1 MTSSS
6 VTRSPIS
13 GTQPSRLSVSFIPRS
28 EPSGQRRGNGVA
40 EAAPGTERM
49 VHGRGLVAAVDHTVP
64 ALVVAALA
72 AVVLPLR
79 GLDQLLERRR
89 VTLLEEVAGPLP
101 AEHVVGRVPPR
112 RALVVALAHEELEEQ
127 RRLVELPAALRARQ
141 DPREQLVSA
150 LPAEEVLLVGS
161 LRVTVARRDH
171 HALDAE
177 VHHGVEEL
185 ARPERV
191 GAVEESRV
199 RRDPEAPP
207 ERRPDRLHRLVVD
220 DVAAD
225 RLIVLFA
232 EPVHMDA
239 EREVLRGREDVR
251 VELLPE
257 EQRVGA
263 EVDVLLPRDQLLH
276 EPTDLRIHQRLPA
289 RDRHDRRAALLH
301 RPEARSEE
309 HTSELQSRGHLV
321 CRLLLEKKKK
331 KKKQKKIK
339 IKRQKHIIKQNNSQ
353 TLTQRHH

>member
-28 EPSGQRRGNGVA
+28 EPSGQRRGDGVA
-40 EAAPGTERM
+40 EAAPGAERK
-49 VHGRGLVAAVDHTVP
+49 VHGRGLVPAVDHTVP

-89 VTLLEEVAGPLP
+89 VTLLEEIAGPLP

-161 LRVTVARRDH
+161 LRVAVARRDH

-191 GAVEESRV
+191 GAVEERRV

-207 ERRPDRLHRLVVD
+207 ERRPDRFHRLVVD
-220 DVAAD
+220 AVAAD
-225 RLIVLFA
+225 RLIVLLA

-257 EQRVGA
+257 EQRVARAAG
-263 EVDVLLPRDQLLH
+263 EPLLDDVARHRPHLRQRNAHTCATPRRGRPRTLPGFWRVNRTVTTITAWSTP
-276 EPTDLRIHQRLPA
+276 PTASSTHSRIHAVMAKLNP
-289 RDRHDRRAALLH
+289 
-301 RPEARSEE
+301 S
-309 HTSELQSRGHLV
+309 T
-321 CRLLLEKKKK
+321 
-331 KKKQKKIK
+331 
-339 IKRQKHIIKQNNSQ
+339 
-353 TLTQRHH
+353 T

>member
-40 EAAPGTERM
+40 EAAPGAERM

-150 LPAEEVLLVGS
+150 LPA
-161 LRVTVARRDH
+161 
-171 HALDAE
+171 
-177 VHHGVEEL
+177 L
-185 ARPERV
+185 AP
-191 GAVEESRV
+191 
-199 RRDPEAPP
+199 
-207 ERRPDRLHRLVVD
+207 
-220 DVAAD
+220 VAA
-225 RLIVLFA
+225 A
-232 EPVHMDA
+232 HPCTG
-239 EREVLRGREDVR
+239 LRHCPAVR
-251 VELLPE
+251 ALRWICGGYCDLP
-257 EQRVGA
+257 
-263 EVDVLLPRDQLLH
+263 P
-276 EPTDLRIHQRLPA
+276 PA
-289 RDRHDRRAALLH
+289 RARLRRK
-301 RPEARSEE
+301 RGSSMS
-309 HTSELQSRGHLV
+309 TSG
-321 CRLLLEKKKK
+321 
-331 KKKQKKIK
+331 
-339 IKRQKHIIKQNNSQ
+339 
-353 TLTQRHH
+353 